1 LISPSSGKESSSLA
15 SWVKGEVTMPVVM
28 EKPVEATSVEATSVE
43 ATSVEATSVEATSVE
58 VAPVEKKKPTKAKK
72 AKKANKAKKVV
83 VKEPEPEPEVD
94 IDEDSESEDEELD
107 VEEFEHKGKTYYKDD
122 NGIIYDPDTEQ
133 KIGVYESEDDSIRFY
148 E

>member
-1 LISPSSGKESSSLA
+1 LISPNTGKESSSLA

-28 EKPVEATSVEATSVE
+28 EKSKSVASVEA
-43 ATSVEATSVEATSVE
+43 
-58 VAPVEKKKPTKAKK
+58 APVEKKKTTKAKK
-72 AKKANKAKKVV
+72 AKKVV
-83 VKEPEPEPEVD
+83 VKEPEPEPEPEPEVD

-107 VEEFEHKGKTYYKDD
+107 VEEFEHGGKTYYKDD